1 MPHIPERI
9 ANSLATMGWYGGES
23 IFAAELSCRLML
35 RARLLADTHELR
47 SGRIGHNVGVQVNAQ
62 LRSDDTRWLAHA
74 PDDDSERD
82 AVASVNA
89 LRMHLNQALFLGAQ
103 ETELHFARYTPGAFY
118 RTHRDRFRDDDA
130 RLVSLVFYLN
140 DDWVDNAGGELVLY
154 AGDDSGAVITRVQ
167 PRAGTMVC
175 FLSDRFP
182 HEVLPATRERYS
194 LTGWLRRAYGALRA
208 PCHTIGAQSAPYAV
222 HRIEQ

>member
-1 MPHIPERI
+1 MPNIPERI
-9 ANSLATMGWYGGES
+9 VNSLAATGWYVGES
-23 IFAAELSCRLML
+23 IFTAELSGRLMR

-47 SGRIGHNVGVQVNAQ
+47 SARVGRNVGVQANPE

-74 PDDDSERD
+74 PDDASERD
-82 AVASVNA
+82 AVSSVNA
-89 LRMHLNQALFLGAQ
+89 LRAHLNEALFIGAQ
-103 ETELHFARYTPGAFY
+103 EAELHFARYAPGAFY

-140 DDWVDNAGGELVLY
+140 DEWPDDAGGELVLY
-154 AGDDSGAVITRVQ
+154 ADDDSGAVITRVP

-182 HEVLPATRERYS
+182 HEVLPANRERYS
-194 LTGWLRRAYGALRA
+194 LTGWLRRA
-208 PCHTIGAQSAPYAV
+208 
-222 HRIEQ
+222 